1 MSGKTAKTAVAALVI
16 GLLGSLVWVP
26 PSIHASEQEDV
37 KKSIKIPGLQD
48 KDALG
53 HFPFQPFSVTVL
65 RDGKITGILTLT
77 LTVETKGGENMGKV
91 MARRYEL
98 HDAFLRDIYGVTSFA
113 RADGRTIDPGV
124 VKTRLMAISGR
135 LLGEGVVENVLVVS
149 IFNRN
154 LS

>member
-1 MSGKTAKTAVAALVI
+1 MSGKTAKTAIVALAI
-16 GLLGSLVWVP
+16 GLIGLAWAP
-26 PSIHASEQEDV
+26 PSIHASEQEDG

-53 HFPFQPFSVTVL
+53 HFPLQPFSVTVM
-65 RDGKITGILTLT
+65 RDGKIKGILTLT

-98 HDAFLRDIYGVTSFA
+98 HDAFLRDIHGVAAFA
-113 RADGRTIDPGV
+113 RADGRTIDPRV

-135 LLGEGVVENVLVVS
+135 ILGEGVVEDVLVVS
-149 IFNRN
+149 MFNRS